1 MRNSALFL
9 PRVRARLA
17 PRLAPP
23 LAAVLLLFSFA
34 GCLSTNVKVRTDEAD
49 DGAGILVRVFADP
62 DAAKANRTEASGTLV
77 EVFSLDKRG
86 TETFIQR
93 SLAGEWGIS
102 RLPPGKYRVNVV
114 AVLDAG
120 GNIRETRS
128 GDRETDFSVKSGQTA
143 EVKVILKK
151 TPTGLIVVAV
161 VTVVII
167 AVAIAV
173 IAGKSGNMPPLPGQ
187 VLAHLLPPPL
197 IRPIIFAPELW
208 IGPVDGSFPRERSAP
223 PRVTSVHPEPA
234 SAVASRRVMPTLTLS
249 QPVDEAK
256 ISPDTILMLGSKSGL
271 VPGAATVHRGLLRFA
286 PAHDLVPG
294 EAVTVTVRA
303 HGVVNPD
310 GIRLESDFAQSVRRA
325 GRNGGLH

>member
-1 MRNSALFL
+1 MRHSTLFL
-9 PRVRARLA
+9 PRVRAILA

-23 LAAVLLLFSFA
+23 LAAALLLFTFA
-34 GCLSTNVKVRTDEAD
+34 GCLSTDVNVRTDGTDE
-49 DGAGILVRVFADP
+49 GAGILVRVYADP

-77 EVFSLDKRG
+77 ELFSFDKRG
-86 TETFIQR
+86 KEIFLQR
-93 SLAGEWGIS
+93 SLAGEWGVS
-102 RLPPGKYRVNVV
+102 QLPPGRYRLRVV

-187 VLAHLLPPPL
+187 VLAHLPPPPL

-223 PRVTSVHPEPA
+223 PRVTSVHPEPG
-234 SAVASRRVMPTLTLS
+234 SVVASRRVMPTLTLS
-249 QPVDEAK
+249 QPLDEAK
-256 ISPDTILMLGSKSGL
+256 IGPDTILMLGSKSGL
-271 VPGAATVHRGLLRFA
+271 VPGTTTVHRGLLRFA
-286 PAHDLVPG
+286 PSRDLFPG

-303 HGVVNPD
+303 RGVVNPD
-310 GIRLESDFAQSVRRA
+310 GIRLESDFSWSFQVAE
-325 GRNGGLH
+325 

>member
-1 MRNSALFL
+1 MRHSALFL
-9 PRVRARLA
+9 PRVRAILA

-23 LAAVLLLFSFA
+23 LAAALLLFSFA
-34 GCLSTNVKVRTDEAD
+34 GCLSTNVNVRTDGEDA
-49 DGAGILVRVFADP
+49 GAGILVRVFADP

-77 EVFSLDKRG
+77 ELFSFDKRG
-86 TETFIQR
+86 NEIFIQR
-93 SLAGEWGIS
+93 SLAGEWGVS
-102 RLPPGKYRVNVV
+102 QLPAGKYRLRVV

-151 TPTGLIVVAV
+151 TPTGLIIVAV

-173 IAGKSGNMPPLPGQ
+173 IAGKSGNLPPLPGQ
-187 VLAHLLPPPL
+187 VLAHLPPPPL
-197 IRPIIFAPELW
+197 IRPIILAPELW
-208 IGPVDGSFPRERSAP
+208 IGPGYGAFPRGPSAP
-223 PRVTSVHPEPA
+223 PRVTSVHPEPG

-249 QPVDEAK
+249 QPLDETK
-256 ISPDTILMLGSKSGL
+256 IGPDTILMLGSKSGL
-271 VPGAATVHRGLLRFA
+271 VPGATTVHRGLLRFA
-286 PAHDLVPG
+286 PSRDLVPG

-310 GIRLESDFAQSVRRA
+310 GIRLESDFSWSFQVAE
-325 GRNGGLH
+325 

>member
-1 MRNSALFL
+1 MRHSTLFL
-9 PRVRARLA
+9 PRVRAILA

-23 LAAVLLLFSFA
+23 LAAALLLFTFA
-34 GCLSTNVKVRTDEAD
+34 GCLSTDVNVRTDGTD
-49 DGAGILVRVFADP
+49 DGAGILVRVYADP

-77 EVFSLDKRG
+77 ELFSFDKRG
-86 TETFIQR
+86 NEIFLQR
-93 SLAGEWGIS
+93 SLAGEWGVS
-102 RLPPGKYRVNVV
+102 QLPPGRYRLRVV

-151 TPTGLIVVAV
+151 TPTGLIIVAV

-187 VLAHLLPPPL
+187 VLAHLPPPPL
-197 IRPIIFAPELW
+197 IRPIIIAPELW

-223 PRVTSVHPEPA
+223 PRVTSVHPEPG
-234 SAVASRRVMPTLTLS
+234 SVVASRRVMPTLTLS
-249 QPVDEAK
+249 QPLDEAK
-256 ISPDTILMLGSKSGL
+256 IGPDTILMLGSKSGL
-271 VPGAATVHRGLLRFA
+271 VPGTTTVHRGLLRFA
-286 PAHDLVPG
+286 PSRDLFPG

-303 HGVVNPD
+303 RGVVNPD
-310 GIRLESDFAQSVRRA
+310 GIRLESDFSWSFQVAE
-325 GRNGGLH
+325 

>member
-1 MRNSALFL
+1 MRQSTLFL
-9 PRVRARLA
+9 PRVRAILA
-17 PRLAPP
+17 PRLATP
-23 LAAVLLLFSFA
+23 LAAALLLFSFA
-34 GCLSTNVKVRTDEAD
+34 GCLSTNVKVRTDGED

-77 EVFSLDKRG
+77 ELFSFDKRG
-86 TETFIQR
+86 KEIFLQR
-93 SLAGEWGIS
+93 SLAGEWGVS
-102 RLPPGKYRVNVV
+102 QLPPGKYRLRVV

-151 TPTGLIVVAV
+151 TPTGLIIVAV
-161 VTVVII
+161 VTVVVI

-173 IAGKSGNMPPLPGQ
+173 IAGKSGNLPPLPGQ
-187 VLAHLLPPPL
+187 VLAHLPPPPL
-197 IRPIIFAPELW
+197 IRPIILAPELW
-208 IGPVDGSFPRERSAP
+208 IGPGYGSFPRERSAP
-223 PRVTSVHPEPA
+223 PRVTSVHPEPG

-256 ISPDTILMLGSKSGL
+256 IGPDTILMLGSKSGL
-271 VPGAATVHRGLLRFA
+271 IPGATTVHRGLLRFA
-286 PAHDLVPG
+286 PARDLFPG

-303 HGVVNPD
+303 RGVVNPD
-310 GIRLESDFAQSVRRA
+310 GIRLESDFSWSFQVAE
-325 GRNGGLH
+325 